1 MAMSMLVTNQWVPM
15 PLGFSDVF
23 HTGSTDCLPC
33 VYRLRFIYQGNDQA
47 NECYF
52 HSNWY
57 YLTSWLMFS
66 KYVSA
71 MLEAGLSPVQ
81 SYYRGGLCFCWF
93 YIRVIYISG
102 ASTMQLSDIDK
113 QGNFSCYSPPFTS
126 N

>member
-1 MAMSMLVTNQWVPM
+1 MSMLVTNQWVPM

-81 SYYRGGLCFCWF
+81 VILSRRLMFLLVLYPCHLHFGCFN
-93 YIRVIYISG
+93 Y
-102 ASTMQLSDIDK
+102 AS
-113 QGNFSCYSPPFTS
+113 
-126 N
+126 